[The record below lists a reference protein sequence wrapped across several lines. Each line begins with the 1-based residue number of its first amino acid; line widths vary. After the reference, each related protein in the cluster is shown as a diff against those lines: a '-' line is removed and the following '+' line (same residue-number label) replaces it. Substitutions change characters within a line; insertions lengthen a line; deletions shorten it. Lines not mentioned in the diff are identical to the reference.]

1 MFRVCP
7 SYFCEGRGHFVG
19 TTGED
24 SCWGSDPEMFPRHSL
39 ISLGFAPFTIRV
51 QQDVQF
57 CLNHRSAKEYRRNHK
72 SAHFLR
78 SQQSIIFLGLIK
90 VDGKL
95 LDVTAFPKM
104 IDHHG
109 FFLNRHCKLDQRA
122 LKTSPGGRVLSRTFR
137 PTCCGRRARTS
148 VRGGRFSS
156 PVTFLAIL
164 KVLDGL
170 IMFNYSLLFI
180 IFITALEI
188 WTIFGGANSMN
199 LNYRPLPLESSYLVY
214 SAKMNCYK

>member
-51 QQDVQF
+51 QQDFQF

-109 FFLNRHCKLDQRA
+109 FFLNRHCKLDQRGPEN
-122 LKTSPGGRVLSRTFR
+122 LTRWQGSFQNLSTYLLRQKSQNICEGR
-137 PTCCGRRARTS
+137 
-148 VRGGRFSS
+148 
-156 PVTFLAIL
+156 
-164 KVLDGL
+164 
-170 IMFNYSLLFI
+170 
-180 IFITALEI
+180 EI
-188 WTIFGGANSMN
+188 QQPCDFPCHS
-199 LNYRPLPLESSYLVY
+199 
-214 SAKMNCYK
+214 